1 MGVYGKDGHKWT
13 EHVYKLYP
21 VSVLPLLI
29 RNTTIQISN
38 DYKAITNKQIA
49 QGL

>member
-1 MGVYGKDGHKWT
+1 MDRT
-13 EHVYKLYP
+13 CLQTL
-21 VSVLPLLI
+21 SSQRIPLLI
-29 RNTTIQISN
+29 RNTTIQVLD